1 VTRFVREGVRA
12 LVLDE
17 DDRVLLVRMV
27 EPQTGDQWWV
37 TPGGGVDP
45 DEEAPQALRREL
57 REETG
62 LEEFELGPAIWTRRD
77 VFPWGGRTL
86 DQRERIFLVRV
97 ASFEPRPLLSKTQLA
112 SEGVHEL
119 RWWTLAE
126 LVDSDAN
133 FAPTRIVRFL
143 RQLLEEGPPEAPID
157 VGV

>member
-1 VTRFVREGVRA
+1 V
-12 LVLDE
+12 
-17 DDRVLLVRMV
+17 
-27 EPQTGDQWWV
+27 
-37 TPGGGVDP
+37 
-45 DEEAPQALRREL
+45 
-57 REETG
+57 
-62 LEEFELGPAIWTRRD
+62 EFELGPAIWTRRD
-77 VFPWGGRTL
+77 VFPWAGRTL
-86 DQRERIFLVRV
+86 DQSERIFLVRV

-112 SEGVHEL
+112 SEGVYEL